1 MIVENHLHLT
11 QVALAEMAKT
21 PDPRLREIMLALV
34 AHLHQFVR
42 DVKLTEPE
50 FQAALAILNRIGQLS
65 NETHNEASVM
75 AGSLGV
81 SPLVCLINNGDNGA
95 SETTQNLLG
104 PFWRMGAP
112 RVENGGTLLRSS
124 TPGPVLYVK
133 GAVLDGKGA
142 PVAGADVDIWHSS
155 PVGLYEQQDPEQAT
169 MNLRGM
175 LTTDDEGR
183 FWFKTVKP
191 AGYPLP
197 VEGVVGDLLRAQGRQ
212 HFRPA
217 HLHVMV
223 VKPDF
228 KTLISQVYASDDPF
242 LDHDPQFGVTR
253 ALVGD
258 FIPHNEPA
266 PDATTPGEVAAPWF
280 SLDFTF
286 TLEPGESRLPRPP
299 IR

>member
-1 MIVENHLHLT
+1 MIVEHHLHLT

-81 SPLVCLINNGDNGA
+81 SPLVCLLNNGDNGA

-112 RVENGGTLLRSS
+112 RVENGGTLLRSP

-142 PVAGADVDIWHSS
+142 PVAGADVDVWHSS

-197 VEGVVGDLLRAQGRQ
+197 VGGRCRRPVARAGA
-212 HFRPA
+212 PA
-217 HLHVMV
+217 L
-223 VKPDF
+223 
-228 KTLISQVYASDDPF
+228 S
-242 LDHDPQFGVTR
+242 
-253 ALVGD
+253 
-258 FIPHNEPA
+258 
-266 PDATTPGEVAAPWF
+266 
-280 SLDFTF
+280 
-286 TLEPGESRLPRPP
+286 PRPP
-299 IR
+299 PRHGGEAQLQNADLASLRQ

>member
-21 PDPRLREIMLALV
+21 PDPRLREIMVALV
-34 AHLHQFVR
+34 THLHQFVR

-75 AGSLGV
+75 AGSLGA
-81 SPLVCLINNGDNGA
+81 SPLVCLLNNGDNGA
-95 SETTQNLLG
+95 TETTQNLLG

-112 RVENGGTLLRSS
+112 RVENGGTLLRSP
-124 TPGPVLYVK
+124 TPGPALHVK
-133 GAVLDGKGA
+133 GAVLDRNGA
-142 PVAGADVDIWHSS
+142 PVAGADVDVWHSS
-155 PVGLYEQQDPEQAT
+155 PVGLYEQQDPEQAA

-175 LTTDDEGR
+175 LTTDYEGR
-183 FWFKTVKP
+183 FWFKTAKP

-217 HLHVMV
+217 HLHFMV
-223 VKPDF
+223 VKSGF
-228 KTLISQVYASDDPF
+228 KTLISQVYASDDPV

-299 IR
+299 IS

>member
-1 MIVENHLHLT
+1 MIVENHAHLT

-21 PDPRLREIMLALV
+21 PDPRLREIMVALV

-42 DVKLTEPE
+42 DVKLTEAE
-50 FQAALAILNRIGQLS
+50 FQAALAIVNRIGQLS
-65 NETHNEASVM
+65 SDTHNEASVM

-81 SPLVCLINNGDNGA
+81 SPLVCLLNNGDNGA
-95 SETTQNLLG
+95 TETTQNLLG

-112 RVENGGTLLRSS
+112 RVENGGTLLRSP

-133 GAVLDGKGA
+133 GRVVDRAGLAVF
-142 PVAGADVDIWHSS
+142 GADVDIWHSS
-155 PVGLYEQQDPEQAT
+155 PVGLYEQQDPEQAA

-183 FWFKTVKP
+183 FWFRTVKP

-197 VEGVVGDLLRAQGRQ
+197 VAGVVGDLLRAQGRQ

-223 VKPDF
+223 VKPGF
-228 KTLISQVYASDDPF
+228 KTLISQVYASDDPV
-242 LDHDPQFGVTR
+242 LEQDPQFGVTR

-258 FIPHNEPA
+258 FVPHDEPA
-266 PDATTPGEVAAPWF
+266 PDPGVETPWC

-286 TLEPGESRLPRPP
+286 VLEPGESRLPRPP
-299 IR
+299 IK